1 VTSATHD
8 SATDETD
15 AVARVRDTLDRQA
28 LLTTLGVEVVEIGRG
43 RVVLDLPVR
52 AEVTQQDGFVHAGAI
67 TTLADTAAGAAAQ
80 SLMPAGRN
88 VLSVEF
94 KMNLLSPGVG
104 ERLRAT
110 ATVVRAGRT
119 ITVVS
124 AEVESVD
131 GGARKPVA
139 LMQATMIA
147 VDRR

>member
-1 VTSATHD
+1 MTSTTHD
-8 SATDETD
+8 SATDETA

-28 LLTTLGVEVVEIGRG
+28 LLTTLGVEVVEISRG

-52 AEVTQQDGFVHAGAI
+52 AAVTQQDGFVHAGAI

-80 SLMPAGRN
+80 SLMPADKN

-131 GGARKPVA
+131 GDARKPVA

>member
-1 VTSATHD
+1 MST
-8 SATDETD
+8 ATDETA
-15 AVARVRDTLDRQA
+15 AVSRVRDTLARQRM
-28 LLTTLGVEVVEIGRG
+28 LETLGVEVVEVARG

-52 AEVTQQDGFVHAGAI
+52 PEVTQQNGFVHAGAV
-67 TTLADTAAGAAAQ
+67 TTLADAAAGAAAQ
-80 SLMPAGRN
+80 SLMPEDRN

-94 KMNLLSPGVG
+94 KVNLLSPGVG

-124 AEVESVD
+124 AEVESLAEE
-131 GGARKPVA
+131 GTRKPVA

-147 VDRR
+147 VDH